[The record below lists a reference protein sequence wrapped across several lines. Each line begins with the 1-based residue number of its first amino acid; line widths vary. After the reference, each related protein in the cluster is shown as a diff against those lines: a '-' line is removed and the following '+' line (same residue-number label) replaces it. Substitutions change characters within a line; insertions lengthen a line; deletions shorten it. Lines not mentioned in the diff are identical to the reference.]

1 MSKLARIAEKELR
14 LARDWKQKRW
24 ISMKQKH
31 ETLERYWENEKCWR
45 PPRWKWGQWK
55 RANTNTYDISS
66 IKHITRKLHIAV
78 VSQLFFFCYL
88 DLLIFLPL
96 THCRCHSAL
105 HNNYFIFCL
114 NIYYNYINK
123 SFTFSPGYI
132 YLVYTKTV
140 DSVFRTLWLATQSVN
155 ILHYSLIHLQF
166 LQVSDMKLM

>member
-1 MSKLARIAEKELR
+1 MEPVSRLVFLSFTDLSNTEADAATLWSITFQSGLFSDKISMSKLARIAEKELR

-66 IKHITRKLHIAV
+66 IKHITRKFHIAV
-78 VSQLFFFCYL
+78 VSQLFFFFCYL

-105 HNNYFIFCL
+105 HNKYFIFCL

-123 SFTFSPGYI
+123 SFAFSPG
-132 YLVYTKTV
+132 
-140 DSVFRTLWLATQSVN
+140 
-155 ILHYSLIHLQF
+155 
-166 LQVSDMKLM
+166 